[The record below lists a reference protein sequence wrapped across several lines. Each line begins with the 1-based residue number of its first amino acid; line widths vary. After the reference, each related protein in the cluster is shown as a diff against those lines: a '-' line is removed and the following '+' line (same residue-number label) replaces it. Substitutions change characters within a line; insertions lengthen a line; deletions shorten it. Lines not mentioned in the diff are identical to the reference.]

1 MIEEQVSTYFNQKSK
16 LSASIYLTD
25 QEARTQDP
33 LTLYMREAR
42 ALELLNSEQEI
53 NLAKRIE
60 ESRREILV
68 TVAAYPASIEPLF
81 KAFKAVQKGHR
92 KIHTLIYGLAHA
104 SPSKTPTSAS
114 LENNLRVA
122 SNLQEIEACFNT
134 LLHLKR
140 KAEWA
145 LSSKESLPDSA
156 RMTAIQN
163 LGQGLACFKWTP
175 RALALLSHPLKT
187 LCEEISTI
195 EEAMMRLGKPKK
207 ISSEIFKH
215 SFENHQTALELE
227 SHIEVKHYPKMA
239 DLHQSLITLE
249 KSTGLKHSEIKL
261 LNERLGKAEAK
272 LGQAKGA
279 MIEANLRLV
288 LPIARSYRGRGLSF
302 SDLIQSG
309 NLGLIKAVD
318 RFEYRLGYKFSTYA
332 TTWIRQA
339 ITQAIADQGR
349 NIRLPRHQ
357 LEAIYHLNR
366 VERQLLEEK
375 RQKPTA
381 QELADRLGFSLPKV
395 QGLLEASKDTL
406 SIEKVTDSEDEIFSI
421 VDSLPDQNTPSP
433 LEAAMTLCT
442 HKTIHQLLA
451 QLKPRESLILRMRFG
466 LEVEP
471 KTLREISQNLGV
483 TKQWISQIEMRAL
496 NKLRRLIER
505 D

>member
-42 ALELLNSEQEI
+42 AFALLNSEQEI

-60 ESRREILV
+60 ESRREILF

-145 LSSKESLPDSA
+145 LSSKEGLPDSA
-156 RMTAIQN
+156 LMTAIQN
-163 LGQGLACFKWTP
+163 LEQGLACFKWTP

-187 LCEEISTI
+187 LCQEISTT
-195 EEAMMRLGKPKK
+195 EEAMMHLGNKK
-207 ISSEIFKH
+207 ISSEIFKR
-215 SFENHQTALELE
+215 SFEDRQIAFVLE
-227 SHIEVKHYPKMA
+227 SHVEAKHYSKTA
-239 DLHQSLITLE
+239 DLHQSLIDVK
-249 KSTGLKHSEIKL
+249 KSTGLQHSEIKL
-261 LNERLGKAEAK
+261 LNQRLGKAEAK
-272 LGQAKGA
+272 LDQAKKA

-288 LPIARSYRGRGLSF
+288 LPIARSYRGKGLSF

-318 RFEYRLGYKFSTYA
+318 RFEYDLGYKFSTYA

-357 LEAIYHLNR
+357 IEAIYHLNR

-395 QGLLEASKDTL
+395 QGLIEASKDTL
-406 SIEKVTDSEDEIFSI
+406 SIEKASDSKDEIFSI

-466 LEVEP
+466 LEIEP
-471 KTLREISQNLGV
+471 KTLREISQDLGV